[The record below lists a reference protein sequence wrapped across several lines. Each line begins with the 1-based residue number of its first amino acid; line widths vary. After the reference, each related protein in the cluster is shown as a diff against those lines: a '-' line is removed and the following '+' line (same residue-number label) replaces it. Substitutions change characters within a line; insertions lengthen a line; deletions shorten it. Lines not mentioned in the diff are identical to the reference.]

1 VCYIFSPIIT
11 ELIERLHAQTYL
23 QYSANSAASGRDVRG
38 AIARCGGYGDRD
50 GLCVRVRVRLG
61 RRLGVPM
68 GVHDLVDDGADA
80 VLFVLDRGLL
90 G

>member
-1 VCYIFSPIIT
+1 MLHIPPITTKPIKNS
-11 ELIERLHAQTYL
+11 RAQTYL
-23 QYSANSAASGRDVRG
+23 QYSANSAAARRDVRG
-38 AIARCGGYGDRD
+38 AVARCGGHGDWD

-61 RRLGVPM
+61 RCLGVPM